1 MAWQTAQAFIFDNLK
16 FDGNRPALENAGVT
30 CIWKGDAAMQEMYLE
45 RESDMPANWVSNV
58 IFERDGKGVVF
69 MVDVPD
75 DAEEVTEIVGND

>member
-1 MAWQTAQAFIFDNLK
+1 
-16 FDGNRPALENAGVT
+16 
-30 CIWKGDAAMQEMYLE
+30 MQEMYLE